1 MRPAH
6 VSFALVALLSG
17 CAVVPPSAWNFDA
30 MQARA
35 RTPLPAEQFAA
46 LSQHVAHLRAERDG
60 IRARVAGERNVWRRQ
75 REYEQLHRVGMQL
88 SPLERELA
96 DATPAR

>member
-35 RTPLPAEQFAA
+35 RTPLPAEQFDA
-46 LSQHVAHLRAERDG
+46 LSQLVAQLRAERDG